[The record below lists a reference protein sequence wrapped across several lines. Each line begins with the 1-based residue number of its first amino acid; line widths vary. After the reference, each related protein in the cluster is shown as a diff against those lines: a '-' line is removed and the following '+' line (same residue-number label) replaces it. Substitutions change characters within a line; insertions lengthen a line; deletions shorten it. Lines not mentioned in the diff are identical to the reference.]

1 MRHAVRHSPPSAVRR
16 QLMLSLAL
24 GAALTPL
31 GRVQAQSGGL
41 TLEFRGQSY
50 LHRWSKANQHE
61 FTPPADTDLSTWR
74 DMLTINIHDRVSNG
88 EDLAEVA
95 NRVVGNYQKN
105 GKILQTRSVPRT
117 AARAA
122 EHLIVAVL
130 GRPDFLEAT
139 FARCVLIEGTGLVAV
154 CSHRVY
160 GKAAGPAMSDW
171 LSRQGG
177 AVETAWMAWDRWPK
191 LAVLKRLTNKA

>member
-1 MRHAVRHSPPSAVRR
+1 M
-16 QLMLSLAL
+16 MLSLTL
-24 GAALTPL
+24 GAALVPL
-31 GRVQAQSGGL
+31 GRAQAQSGGP

-61 FTPPADTDLSTWR
+61 FTPPADADLSTWR
-74 DMLTINIHDRVSNG
+74 DMLTLNIHERVSNG
-88 EDLAEVA
+88 EQLAEVA

-105 GKILQTRSVPRT
+105 GKVLQTRSVPRT
-117 AARAA
+117 AAQAA

-130 GRPDFLEAT
+130 GRPDFLEAA

-160 GKAAGPAMSDW
+160 GKAAGPTMSDW
-171 LSRQGG
+171 LSRQ
-177 AVETAWMAWDRWPK
+177 ASAIETAWMAWDRWPK
-191 LAVLKRLTNKA
+191 LAALKRLPNSA